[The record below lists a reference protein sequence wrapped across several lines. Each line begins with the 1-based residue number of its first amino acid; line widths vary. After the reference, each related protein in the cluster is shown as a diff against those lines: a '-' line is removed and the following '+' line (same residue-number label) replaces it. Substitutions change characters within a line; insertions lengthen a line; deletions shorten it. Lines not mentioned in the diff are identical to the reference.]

1 LVRVTN
7 PVLCEEFGMP
17 VKLGFQTSE
26 SHAAR
31 KRGCHGGT
39 ARDIVRAAEFP
50 AGGKPMQRRAFM
62 NVAAGAAGALAFA
75 PFELAGKEQQKSPVE
90 YPDPAVEV
98 VDPRFAKYKVNN
110 AAVERLYTGARWAEG
125 PVWIGEG
132 HYLLFSD
139 IPNNRM
145 LRWLEETGEVSV
157 FRSPS
162 NYSNGNFRDREGRLL
177 TCEHDTRR
185 VTRTEHDGNITVLA
199 EGYQG
204 KKFNAPNDLVVHSD
218 GAIWFTDPGYGIM
231 SNYEGHKA
239 TFELPTAV
247 YRLDPKT
254 HELAVVASDMDKP
267 NGLCFSPDE
276 KLLYIVDSGN
286 PKHQG
291 DPRPIRVYDVVD
303 GTRLK
308 NGRMFVNMSPGSSDG
323 IRCDVDGNVW
333 SAAGWGGEG
342 YNGVHIFAPDSTLIG
357 KIHLPE
363 TCANLCFGGAKKNR
377 LFMAASQS
385 LYSVYVETQGAQ
397 TP

>member
-1 LVRVTN
+1 
-7 PVLCEEFGMP
+7 
-17 VKLGFQTSE
+17 
-26 SHAAR
+26 
-31 KRGCHGGT
+31 
-39 ARDIVRAAEFP
+39 
-50 AGGKPMQRRAFM
+50 MQRRTFM
-62 NVAAGAAGALAFA
+62 NMAAGITTALVFEPLGFGA
-75 PFELAGKEQQKSPVE
+75 EQEQKHPVL

-98 VDPRFAKYKVNN
+98 IDPSFAKYQVTN
-110 AAVERLYTGARWAEG
+110 AAVERLYTGTRWAEG
-125 PVWIGEG
+125 PVWFGDG
-132 HYLLFSD
+132 RYLLFSD

-145 LRWLEETGEVSV
+145 LRWQEETGEVSV

-162 NYSNGNFRDREGRLL
+162 NYSNGNFRDRQGRLL

-185 VTRTEHDGNITVLA
+185 LTRTEYDGTITVLMDHF
-199 EGYQG
+199 QG
-204 KKFNAPNDLVVHSD
+204 KMLNAPNDLAVHSD

-239 TFELPTAV
+239 PFELPDNA

-254 HELAVVASDMDKP
+254 REVTVVVSDLDKP
-267 NGLCFSPDE
+267 NGICFSPDE
-276 KLLYIVDSGN
+276 KKLYIVDTGV
-286 PKHQG
+286 PKHPT
-291 DPRPIRVYDVVD
+291 DPHPIYVYDVVD
-303 GTRLK
+303 GVRLTS
-308 NGRMFVNMSPGSSDG
+308 RRLFVNMAPGNSDG

-342 YNGVHIFAPDSTLIG
+342 YNGVHIFAPDGTLIG

-363 TCANLCFGGAKKNR
+363 TCANLCFGGTKKNR

>member
-1 LVRVTN
+1 
-7 PVLCEEFGMP
+7 
-17 VKLGFQTSE
+17 
-26 SHAAR
+26 
-31 KRGCHGGT
+31 
-39 ARDIVRAAEFP
+39 
-50 AGGKPMQRRAFM
+50 MQRRTFIDLTL
-62 NVAAGAAGALAFA
+62 GAAAALALKPCA
-75 PFELAGKEQQKSPVE
+75 LADEQERKSLVV

-98 VDPRFAKYKVNN
+98 IDPRFAKYKVGN
-110 AAVERLYTGARWAEG
+110 AAVERLYTGTRWAEG
-125 PVWIGEG
+125 PVWFADGR
-132 HYLLFSD
+132 YLLFSD

-162 NYSNGNFRDREGRLL
+162 NYSNGNSRDRQGRLI

-185 VTRTEHDGNITVLA
+185 VTRTEYDGTITVLIDRFHD
-199 EGYQG
+199 
-204 KKFNAPNDLVVHSD
+204 KKLNAPNDLAVHSD
-218 GAIWFTDPGYGIM
+218 GAIWFSDPGYGIM

-239 TFELPTAV
+239 PFELPANV

-254 HELAVVASDMDKP
+254 GDATVVATDLDKP

-276 KLLYIVDSGN
+276 KRLYIVDTGV
-286 PKHQG
+286 PKRPG

-303 GTRLK
+303 GARLT
-308 NGRMFVNMSPGSSDG
+308 NGRMFANMSPGSSDG
-323 IRCDVDGNVW
+323 IRCDVDGNLW
-333 SAAGWGGEG
+333 SAAGWAAEG
-342 YNGVHIFAPDSTLIG
+342 FNGVHVFAPDGTLIG

-385 LYSVYVETQGAQ
+385 LYAVYVETQGAE